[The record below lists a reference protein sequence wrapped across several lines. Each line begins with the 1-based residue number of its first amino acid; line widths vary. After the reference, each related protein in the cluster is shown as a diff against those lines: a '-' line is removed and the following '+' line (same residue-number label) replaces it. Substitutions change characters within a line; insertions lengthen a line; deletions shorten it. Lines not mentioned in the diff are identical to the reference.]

1 MDRIRHF
8 LTVFRRKKM
17 DRNMM
22 MDQVMK
28 TAGECDIVVS
38 GLKTG
43 GITCHLLR

>member
-1 MDRIRHF
+1 
-8 LTVFRRKKM
+8 M

-43 GITCHLLR
+43 GITCHLLRQGMLEDNGFGG